1 MQKLLTYLNKAL
13 YGISV
18 AAMSVMLL
26 LIFFQV
32 ISRYL
37 FGYTFEWSEE
47 LARFLFVW
55 VVFLGSAL
63 IMGESGH
70 LAVQLLPTKFAGTLI
85 GNLMAVFVNV
95 CGYIFILILLVQGTK
110 MTSVMTFQTAPG
122 LGISMSWVY
131 AIIPA
136 SALLM
141 LLYLFRDTLRVFHAF
156 RSSGPSSTDNA
167 NPKNTEDSPSL
178 SEPRN

>member
-1 MQKLLTYLNKAL
+1 MDRILGKLRTFL
-13 YGISV
+13 YWISV
-18 AAMSVMLL
+18 ISMTLMLA

-32 ISRYL
+32 VNRYF
-37 FGYTFEWSEE
+37 FGHTFEWSEE

-70 LAVQLLPTKFAGTLI
+70 LAVQILPTKLKDTKAGTALKVIINLCSYAFTLLLLI
-85 GNLMAVFVNV
+85 
-95 CGYIFILILLVQGTK
+95 QGSK

-122 LGISMSWVY
+122 LGISMSVVY
-131 AIIPA
+131 SIIPV

-141 LLYLFRDTLRVFHAF
+141 MLYLFKDTIDIFKEITGRK
-156 RSSGPSSTDNA
+156 S
-167 NPKNTEDSPSL
+167 
-178 SEPRN
+178 

>member
-1 MQKLLTYLNKAL
+1 MDNLFKKLHAVL

-18 AAMSVMLL
+18 TSMTVMLG
-26 LIFFQV
+26 LIFMQV
-32 ISRYL
+32 VTRYF

-47 LARFLFVW
+47 LSRFLFVW

-70 LAVQLLPTKFAGTLI
+70 LAVQLLPSKLAGTGAGLALEVFTNLCSYAFTLLLLI
-85 GNLMAVFVNV
+85 
-95 CGYIFILILLVQGTK
+95 QGGK

-131 AIIPA
+131 SIIPISA
-136 SALLM
+136 SLM
-141 LLYLFRDTLRVFHAF
+141 LLYLF
-156 RSSGPSSTDNA
+156 
-167 NPKNTEDSPSL
+167 KDSV
-178 SEPRN
+178 RIIQHIKKRKG